1 MKEYIKICIKIRVSE
16 RIGENTCCLKTKNVN
31 EWLYKTGSK
40 FFFSTF
46 HGNLLPVKI

>member
-1 MKEYIKICIKIRVSE
+1 MKICIKICIKIRVSE
-16 RIGENTCCLKTKNVN
+16 RIRENTCCIKTKNVN